1 MKNRFKKLKIFI
13 VIISIAI
20 SAFVSSAFVDN
31 YFEISKN
38 IDIFTTLFRE
48 INLYYVDEVKP
59 GEIIKKGIDSM
70 LEALDPYT
78 NYIPETDIEDYRFM
92 TTGQYGGIGALVRKK
107 GDYIAIA
114 EPYEDSP
121 AVKAGLMA
129 GDLILEVEGKSIKG
143 KNTEDVSKM
152 LKGQSGTQVKILIER
167 PGEQKPIE
175 KLITRQEIKIKSV
188 PYFGVIKD
196 DVGYIRLTQ
205 FTENCSKEVK
215 AAFDELKTKNNVK
228 SVILDLR
235 GNPGGLLH
243 ESINIVNLFVDKGVD
258 VVSTKGKVQEW
269 NKTYKALNAPV
280 DVNIPVVVLINR
292 GSASASEIVSGS
304 IQDLDRGVV
313 LGQRSYGK
321 GLVQT
326 TRDLV
331 YNSKLKVTTAKYY
344 VPSGRCIQALDYTH
358 RNKDGSVGKIPDSL
372 VTKFKTKNG
381 RVVFDGGGINPDI
394 TTNTKEW
401 SKIAFSL
408 EAKSHV
414 FDFATNYRLKKPT
427 ITNAKEFRLTDA
439 EYADFVAFVK
449 DKDYDYVTGTDKLL
463 AELKKTAEKEKYFEA
478 ASKEYEA
485 LKTKMMHNKNDDL
498 ITFKTE
504 IKELLEQEI
513 VSRYYLQKGK
523 LENNL
528 QKDNDVKRAIEIL
541 NDKKFYTDILTGK
554 YVEPSKTEA
563 TVIINSKDDEQEQP
577 PAFEGE

>member
-1 MKNRFKKLKIFI
+1 MFRKIKI
-13 VIISIAI
+13 LLVVIAVFT
-20 SAFVSSAFVDN
+20 SAFFSSGFVDN

-48 INLYYVDEVKP
+48 VNLYYVDDVKP
-59 GEIIKKGIDSM
+59 GEIIKKGIDAM
-70 LEALDPYT
+70 LETLDPYT
-78 NYIPETDIEDYRFM
+78 NFIPETDIEDYRFM

-121 AVKAGLMA
+121 AVKSGLMA

-143 KNTEDVSKM
+143 KNTEEVSKL
-152 LKGQSGTQVKILIER
+152 LKGQSGTQVKILIQRE
-167 PGEQKPIE
+167 GETKPLE
-175 KLITRQEIKIKSV
+175 KIITRQEIKIKSV

-196 DVGYIRLTQ
+196 GVGYIRLTQ

-215 AAFDELKTKNNVK
+215 AAFDELKSKNNVT
-228 SVILDLR
+228 SIILDLR

-258 VVSTKGKVQEW
+258 VVSTKGKVKEW
-269 NKTYKALNAPV
+269 NKVYKALNAPV
-280 DVNIPVVVLINR
+280 DINIPVVVLISR

-304 IQDLDRGVV
+304 LQDLDRGVI

-381 RVVFDGGGINPDI
+381 RTVYDGGGINPDI
-394 TTNTKEW
+394 ATNVREW
-401 SKIAFSL
+401 SKVAFSL
-408 EAKSHV
+408 EGKSHI
-414 FDFATNYRLKKPT
+414 FDFATKYKVKNQT
-427 ITNAKEFRLTDA
+427 IINAKDFRLSDA
-439 EYADFVAFVK
+439 EYNEFVAFVK
-449 DKDYDYVTGTDKLL
+449 DKDYDYVTTTDKLL
-463 AELKKTAEKEKYFEA
+463 KELKQAAEKEKYYTNAE
-478 ASKEYEA
+478 KEYEA
-485 LKTKMMHNKNDDL
+485 LKTKMMHNKSEDL
-498 ITFKTE
+498 ITFKNE

-513 VSRYYLQKGK
+513 VARYYLQKGK

-528 QKDNDVKRAIEIL
+528 QKDADIKKAIEIL
-541 NDKKFYTDILTGK
+541 NDKKLYTDILSGK
-554 YVEPSKTEA
+554 YVAPVKKEEISTNKINNDDEPSE
-563 TVIINSKDDEQEQP
+563 ID
-577 PAFEGE
+577 GE